1 MGTMLDRAFRMWL
14 VVENEQD
21 KKWME
26 DVKKKTLDIHPY
38 KSLKIKFKHL
48 KPFLTFNYLQIGYLG
63 NNEDAMLSGFK
74 YINGDK
80 YQLCNFKPETT
91 INMMYFKPFWK
102 QLTKNFKIHSKTD
115 ITIHYYQNEPV
126 WFEVSQFDENG
137 NEEKR
142 IGIILPSTYY

>member
-1 MGTMLDRAFRMWL
+1 MLDSSRMWL
-14 VVENEQD
+14 VVKSEQE

-26 DVKKKTLDIHPY
+26 DIKKKTLDIYPY
-38 KSLKIKFKHL
+38 KLLKIKFKHL

-63 NNEDAMLSGFK
+63 NDEKATLSGFK

-91 INMMYFKPFWK
+91 INMIYFKSFWK
-102 QLTKNFKIHSKTD
+102 QLIKNFKLHSKTD
-115 ITIHYYQNEPV
+115 ITIRFYRNEPV
-126 WFEVSQFDENG
+126 WFEVSQSDENG

-142 IGIILPSTYY
+142 IGIILPSPDY

>member
-1 MGTMLDRAFRMWL
+1 MLDSSRIWL
-14 VVENEQD
+14 VVENESEQD

-26 DVKKKTLDIHPY
+26 DVKKKTLDIYPY
-38 KSLKIKFKHL
+38 KLLKIKFKHL
-48 KPFLTFNYLQIGYLG
+48 KPFLTFDYLQIGYLG
-63 NNEDAMLSGFK
+63 NDEDAILSGFK

-91 INMMYFKPFWK
+91 INMVYFKPFWE

-115 ITIHYYQNEPV
+115 ITIRFYQNEPV
-126 WFEVSQFDENG
+126 WFEVSQRDENG

-142 IGIILPSTYY
+142 IGIFLPSMYY